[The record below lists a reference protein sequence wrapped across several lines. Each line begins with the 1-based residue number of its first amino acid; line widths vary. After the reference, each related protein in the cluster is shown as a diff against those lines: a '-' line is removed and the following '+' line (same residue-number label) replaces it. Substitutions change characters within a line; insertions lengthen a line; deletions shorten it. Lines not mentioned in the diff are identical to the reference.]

1 MIKLVQRGR
10 AHKDEKDL
18 HYRCG
23 GDGEFD
29 FTSIGSGGIARRVAF
44 VQFWTA
50 FFRAAFFGAVPLF
63 RGPEPEL
70 FKHAAL

>member
-29 FTSIGSGGIARRVAF
+29 FTSIGSGGIARRVAV

-50 FFRAAFFGAVPLF
+50 FFRAAFFRAVPSF
-63 RGPEPEL
+63 CGAKQDL
-70 FKHAAL
+70 FKRAAL